1 MSFFDIDDDEIAPRP
16 VGRKKW
22 VTHNPLPKEKPP
34 VIPTSTEFPEVA
46 REITE
51 APRANHDDNQD
62 AAVQALHATQ
72 APKPTYE
79 NLYALNGILRALRP
93 IMVPI
98 EAKDTRKY
106 TRCAWFQPSRTRGRH
121 GYLVATNVSLL
132 VAIRIPETLANILRD
147 PQSAQDVANFA
158 DLVKTPGYWNYR
170 MVPTVGFGIPGW
182 ENIPQPTMFPEWEPL
197 VPKTRLDQ
205 EWTAK
210 TDPALACLVDNAIAG
225 ALKAMDKEVPK
236 RISPRMLGDSQNN
249 TTARVYACEDAL
261 ALLMPILMDTEHQ
274 ITKQGV
280 LDFLEGT
287 K

>member
-1 MSFFDIDDDEIAPRP
+1 MSFFDLDDDEIAPRP

-34 VIPTSTEFPEVA
+34 VIPTATEFPEVA
-46 REITE
+46 QEITE
-51 APRANHDDNQD
+51 APGANHDDNQD
-62 AAVQALHATQ
+62 AAVQALHAKQ
-72 APKPTYE
+72 AHKPTYE
-79 NLYALNGILRALRP
+79 DLWALARILRELRP

-98 EAKDTRKY
+98 EAKDPRKY

-121 GYLVATNVSLL
+121 GYLVATNVSVL
-132 VAIRIPETLANILRD
+132 VAIRIPKTLANILRD
-147 PQSAQDVANFA
+147 PQSAQDVANCA
-158 DLVKTPGYWNYR
+158 DLVKLPGYWNYR
-170 MVPTVGFGIPGW
+170 SVPTVGFGIPGW
-182 ENIPQPTMFPEWEPL
+182 ENIEQPAMFPEWEQL

-210 TDPALACLVDNAIAG
+210 TDPALACLVDNAITG
-225 ALKAMDKEVPK
+225 ALKAMGKEVPK

-261 ALLMPILMDTEHQ
+261 ALIMPILMDTEHQ

>member
-1 MSFFDIDDDEIAPRP
+1 MSFFDLDDDEIAPRP
-16 VGRKKW
+16 VDRKKW

-34 VIPTSTEFPEVA
+34 VIPTATEFPEVVPELA
-46 REITE
+46 E
-51 APRANHDDNQD
+51 APRVKHDYNQD
-62 AAVQALHATQ
+62 TAVQAMN
-72 APKPTYE
+72 APVTLTLE
-79 NLYALNGILRALRP
+79 INALQSILRALRP
-93 IMVPI
+93 VMSPL
-98 EAKDTRKY
+98 ESSDPRKY
-106 TRCAWFQPSRTRGRH
+106 TRCAWFQPSRSGRH
-121 GYLVATNVSLL
+121 GYLVATNVSVL

-147 PQSAQDVANFA
+147 PQGAQNVADLA
-158 DLVKTPGYWNYR
+158 DLVKLPGYWNYR

-182 ENIPQPTMFPEWEPL
+182 ENITQPTMFPEWEPL

-225 ALKAMDKEVPK
+225 ALKAMGKEVPK
-236 RISPRMLGDSQNN
+236 RISPRMLGDALNN

-261 ALLMPILMDTEHQ
+261 ALLMPILPDPEHQ

>member
-1 MSFFDIDDDEIAPRP
+1 MSFFDLDDDEIAPRP
-16 VGRKKW
+16 WSRKKW
-22 VTHNPLPKEKPP
+22 VTHDPLPKEKPA
-34 VIPTSTEFPEVA
+34 VIPTATEFPEVA
-46 REITE
+46 EEIAE
-51 APRANHDDNQD
+51 APRVSHDDNQD
-62 AAVQALHATQ
+62 AAAQALHYKP
-72 APKPTYE
+72 PKPMYE
-79 NLYALNGILRALRP
+79 DLYALASILRALRP

-98 EAKDTRKY
+98 EAKDPRKY
-106 TRCAWFQPSRTRGRH
+106 TRCAWFQPSRTSGRH
-121 GYLVATNVSLL
+121 GYLVATNVSVL

-158 DLVKTPGYWNYR
+158 DLVKLPGYWNYR
-170 MVPTVGFGIPGW
+170 SVPTVGFGIPGW
-182 ENIPQPTMFPEWEPL
+182 EDMPQPVMFPEWEQL

-210 TDPALACLVDNAIAG
+210 TDPTLACLVDNAIAG
-225 ALKAMDKEVPK
+225 SLKAMGKEAPK

-249 TTARVYACEDAL
+249 TTTRVYACEDAI
-261 ALLMPILMDTEHQ
+261 ALLMPILLDPEYQ

>member
-1 MSFFDIDDDEIAPRP
+1 MSFFDLDDDEIAPRP

-34 VIPTSTEFPEVA
+34 VIPTATEFPEVA
-46 REITE
+46 QEITE
-51 APRANHDDNQD
+51 VPRVNHDDNQD
-62 AAVQALHATQ
+62 TAVQALHVH

-79 NLYALNGILRALRP
+79 GLYALQSILRALRP

-98 EAKDTRKY
+98 EAKDPRKY

-121 GYLVATNVSLL
+121 GYLVATNVSVL

-147 PQSAQDVANFA
+147 PQGAQDVANLA
-158 DLVKTPGYWNYR
+158 DLVKLPGYWNYR
-170 MVPTVGFGIPGW
+170 SVPTVGFGIPGW
-182 ENIPQPTMFPEWEPL
+182 ENIPQPVMFPEWEQL

-210 TDPALACLVDNAIAG
+210 TDPALAYLVDNAIAG
-225 ALKAMDKEVPK
+225 ALKAMGKEVPK

-261 ALLMPILMDTEHQ
+261 ALLMPILMDPEHQ

>member
-1 MSFFDIDDDEIAPRP
+1 MSFFDLDDEIAPKPLDRM
-16 VGRKKW
+16 KW
-22 VTHNPLPKEKPP
+22 VTHNPIPKEKPP
-34 VIPTSTEFPEVA
+34 VIPTATEFPEVA
-46 REITE
+46 QEITE

-62 AAVQALHATQ
+62 DAVQALHVQ
-72 APKPTYE
+72 APKPMNE
-79 NLYALNGILRALRP
+79 GLYALEGILRALRP

-98 EAKDTRKY
+98 EAKDPRKY

-121 GYLVATNVSLL
+121 GYLVATNVSVL
-132 VAIRIPETLANILRD
+132 VAIRIPENLANILRD
-147 PQSAQDVANFA
+147 PQSTQDVANLA
-158 DLVKTPGYWNYR
+158 DLVKIHGYWNYCS
-170 MVPTVGFGIPGW
+170 VPTVGFGIPGW
-182 ENIPQPTMFPEWEPL
+182 ENISQPVMFPEWEQL

-225 ALKAMDKEVPK
+225 ALKAMGKEVPK

-249 TTARVYACEDAL
+249 TTSRVYACEDAL
-261 ALLMPILMDTEHQ
+261 ALIMPILMDTEHQ

>member
-1 MSFFDIDDDEIAPRP
+1 MSFFDLDEIEPGPLDRM
-16 VGRKKW
+16 KW
-22 VTHNPLPKEKPP
+22 VTHNQLPKKKPP
-34 VIPTSTEFPEVA
+34 VIPTATEFPEVA
-46 REITE
+46 QEIAE
-51 APRANHDDNQD
+51 APRVNHDDHQD
-62 AAVQALHATQ
+62 TVVQAMN
-72 APKPTYE
+72 APV
-79 NLYALNGILRALRP
+79 ALTPEINTLQSILRALRP
-93 IMVPI
+93 VMSPL
-98 EAKDTRKY
+98 ESSDPRKY
-106 TRCAWFQPSRTRGRH
+106 TRCAWFQPSRSGRH
-121 GYLVATNVSLL
+121 GYLVATNVSIL

-147 PQSAQDVANFA
+147 PQSAQYVADLA
-158 DLVKTPGYWNYR
+158 DLVKLPGYWNYR
-170 MVPTVGFGIPGW
+170 SVPTVGFGIPGW
-182 ENIPQPTMFPEWEPL
+182 ENIPQPVMFPEWEQL

-225 ALKAMDKEVPK
+225 ALKAMGKEVPK

-249 TTARVYACEDAL
+249 TTARVYACENAL